1 MSIKDL
7 LIPNYLNDLEQQ
19 DAETDNI
26 RANTRQ
32 QDSATML
39 NMIQGNRINALLPGE
54 IEGQAL
60 DNTGKRKDNYMKD
73 VQAEGQSIIN
83 NINTLKIDAQRHE
96 NEKLRVEA
104 EAADT
109 NMKLTQE
116 AKRAEIL
123 RIKAETKR
131 ATDLTHIALAEM
143 DIKKRKA
150 YIEEYYPRAAGAMD
164 IVNKLAASGDMPA
177 ANKVY
182 QQLLKTLPPEFLQF
196 EGKNGVDLLGPE
208 IDSQDLKTLDIFSN
222 YLKQMVPA
230 DSQIGQL
237 EQQKLANQ
245 GALDTA
251 QARNSGQTEEDLLM
265 NTKRRLD
272 AERVAGQIVEEPLM
286 SGLLGA
292 GKTKSAIV
300 GTDGKTIKPI
310 IAKPY
315 QKLKQVATQQKLQ
328 GNDITQG
335 ITRAFKVDKVEGIG
349 SLNNET
355 LDNVIVPRMPELRE
369 VFDRSLQAAL
379 KGQSIVLSEDMEK
392 AYDIAITQAVDTYSS
407 MFE

>member
-39 NMIQGNRINALLPGE
+39 NIIQGNRINSLLPGE

-60 DNTGKRKDNYMKD
+60 DNVGKGKDNYMKD

-83 NINTLKIDAQRHE
+83 NINNLKVDAQRHE

-109 NMKLTQE
+109 NMKLQQE
-116 AKRAEIL
+116 GKRAETL
-123 RIKAETKR
+123 QIKANTAQMAAATKN
-131 ATDLTHIALAEM
+131 TLSTM
-143 DIKKRKA
+143 DINKRKA
-150 YIEEYYPRAAGAMD
+150 YMEEYYPKTAGAVD
-164 IVNKLAASGDMPA
+164 LINRLAQAGDMPG
-177 ANKVY
+177 ANKIY
-182 QQLLKTLPPEFLQF
+182 HQLLKTLPPDFLQF
-196 EGKNGVDLLGPE
+196 EGKNGVELLGPE
-208 IDSQDLKTLDIFSN
+208 IDPQDLKTLDIFSS

-245 GALDTA
+245 GAIDTA
-251 QARNSGQTEEDLLM
+251 NARNAGQTEEDVLI
-265 NTKRRLD
+265 NNKRKLD
-272 AERVAGQIVEEPLM
+272 AEKVAGQIVEEPLM

-300 GTDGKTIKPI
+300 GKDGKTIKPV

-335 ITRAFKVDKVEGIG
+335 ITRAFKIDKVEGIG
-349 SLNNET
+349 NINNET
-355 LDNVIVPRMPELRE
+355 LKDVIVPRMPELKQ
-369 VFDRSLQAAL
+369 VFDNSLKEAL
-379 KGQSIVLSEDMEK
+379 KGQSIVSAEDMEK
-392 AYDIAITQAVDTYSS
+392 AYDLAITQAVDAYSS